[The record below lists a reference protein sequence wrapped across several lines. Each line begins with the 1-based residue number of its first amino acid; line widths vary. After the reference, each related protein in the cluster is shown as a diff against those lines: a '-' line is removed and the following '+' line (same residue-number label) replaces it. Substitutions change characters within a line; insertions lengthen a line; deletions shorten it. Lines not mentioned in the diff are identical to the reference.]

1 MKKIGF
7 GLVFLAFC
15 LFFTGCYSVPA
26 GLAASSTPINPGS
39 YKVLGHA
46 TGTSSY
52 VSFFGGLPF
61 GHPDYDRAIANAVKK
76 FNGTA
81 LINVRSYSTVI
92 YLYIISLNQLT
103 VEGDVVG
110 QATN

>member
-1 MKKIGF
+1 MQK
-7 GLVFLAFC
+7 LAFGSVLLALC

-26 GLAASSTPINPGS
+26 GLAASSTPVNPGS

-46 TGTSSY
+46 TGKSSY
-52 VSFFGGLPF
+52 ASFFGGLPF
-61 GHPDYDRAIANAVKK
+61 GHPDYDAAIANAVKK

-92 YLYIISLNQLT
+92 YLYIVSINELT
-103 VEGDVVG
+103 VEGDVIG
-110 QATN
+110 PGTN